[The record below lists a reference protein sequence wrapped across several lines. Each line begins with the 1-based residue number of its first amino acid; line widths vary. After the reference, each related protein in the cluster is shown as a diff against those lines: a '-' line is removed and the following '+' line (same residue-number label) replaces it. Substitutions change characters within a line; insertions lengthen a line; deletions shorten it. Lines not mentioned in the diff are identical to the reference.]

1 MSIVHLTKITLFGSN
16 PERREVLEEL
26 QTLGCVHII
35 TDVKDL
41 PSVEFTPP
49 SAEESDGEALQHL
62 MLSGRRRRQIVDESE
77 FNLEQVVAAALRNKQ
92 QLRKAIDRKILLTN
106 QIEEISPWGNFIFP
120 SPDELG
126 GYKLWFYRIPFRERK
141 KLENLGETWTIVS
154 EDHRHVYVVVIAK
167 EELPENL
174 FAIPRTQVPPAPL
187 NELKRS
193 LYRAELEIE
202 ELEAEHNS
210 LSRWISLLSKHL
222 LRIEDQAALAKALQ
236 EIQEVENF
244 FFLQG
249 WIPSVRVPAVERLA
263 KDRGLA
269 LLEEKPTLEDSPP
282 TLLSNPPALAG
293 GEDLVAFYTTPGYHT
308 WDPSIIA
315 AFSFAIF
322 FAMIMADAGYALIL
336 AIPLLW
342 FYKRIGRSV
351 GGKRFRSLAL
361 MIVIAGFIYGV
372 LTGSY
377 FGYEPGTDTWLGS
390 LRLLPSHDVTWMM
403 LFSLGVGCLHLILA
417 NAAAAFS
424 GHTLSSRLKPVGWIA
439 VILAGVLLFVS
450 RGAVAKST
458 LSDTGIALLA
468 LGALLLIFFGS
479 DRPVTS
485 LKAGLLRILEGLSSL
500 TNITKLFGDTLS
512 YLRLFALGL
521 ASASL
526 AFTFNS
532 LAGKVRGSLPGFGV
546 LFALLVLLVGH
557 TLNLSL
563 GIISGLVHGLRL
575 NVIEFFNWSL
585 SAEGS
590 PFAAFRKKET
600 KT

>member
-1 MSIVHLTKITLFGSN
+1 MSIVGLTKITLCGSI

-35 TDVKDL
+35 TDKKEV

-49 SAEESDGEALQHL
+49 NAEESDREALQYL
-62 MLSGRRRRQIVDESE
+62 MLAGRRRRQIVDESG
-77 FNLEQVVAAALRNKQ
+77 FNLEQVVAATLQNKQ
-92 QLRKAIDRKILLTN
+92 RLRAATDKKILLTN
-106 QIEEISPWGNFIFP
+106 QIEDIGPWGNFVLP
-120 SPDELG
+120 SADELG
-126 GYKLWFYRIPFRERK
+126 GYRLWFYRIPFQERK
-141 KLENLGETWTIVS
+141 KLESLRETWAVVS
-154 EDHRHVYVVVIAK
+154 EDNRRVYVVVIAK
-167 EELPENL
+167 DEPPENL
-174 FAIPRTQVPPAPL
+174 FAVPRTQFPEASL
-187 NELKRS
+187 NELKSS

-202 ELEAEHNS
+202 ELQAEHSS

-222 LRIEDQAALAKALQ
+222 LRIEDQAALGNALQ
-236 EIQEVENF
+236 QTQEVENF
-244 FFLQG
+244 FFVRG
-249 WIPSVRVPAVERLA
+249 WIPNVRVPAVETLA
-263 KDRGLA
+263 KARGLA
-269 LLEEKPTLEDSPP
+269 LLEEKPTLGDKPP
-282 TLLSNPPALAG
+282 TLLSNSPVLAG

-308 WDPSIIA
+308 WDPSIVT

-342 FYKRIGRSV
+342 FYKRIGRSA
-351 GGKRFRSLAL
+351 GGRRIRFIAL

-372 LTGSY
+372 VTGSY
-377 FGYEPGTDTWLGS
+377 FGFEPAGDTWLGS

-403 LFSLGVGCLHLILA
+403 LFSLAVGCLHLILA
-417 NAAAAFS
+417 NAAAAFY
-424 GHTLSSRLKPVGWIA
+424 GHTLSGRLKPVGWIA
-439 VILAGVLLFVS
+439 IIIAAVLFFIS
-450 RGAVAKST
+450 RGEAANST
-458 LSDTGIALLA
+458 LQDTGIALLIA
-468 LGALLLIFFGS
+468 GALLLVFFSS

-485 LKAGLLRILEGLSSL
+485 LKAGFLRILEGLGSL

-532 LAGKVRGSLPGFGV
+532 LAGKIRGSLPVFGV
-546 LFALLVLLVGH
+546 LFALLVLLFGH

-585 SAEGS
+585 SEEGS
-590 PFAAFRKKET
+590 PFTAFSKKET